1 MPRMPLTGEVMVD
14 HEYVIGMAIGFY
26 NLYLESLNSS
36 IRELKKKLG
45 YILTFIAVEILETI
59 LVGTANHF
67 TNPAEPCSIKLVFNH
82 NPKISI
88 FV

>member
-1 MPRMPLTGEVMVD
+1 MPLAHMPIA
-14 HEYVIGMAIGFY
+14 HMAIGFY
-26 NLYLESLNSS
+26 NQYLESLNSS

-45 YILTFIAVEILETI
+45 YILTFIAVDILETTV
-59 LVGTANHF
+59 VGTANHF
-67 TNPAEPCSIKLVFNH
+67 TNPAKPCCIKLVFYH

>member
-14 HEYVIGMAIGFY
+14 HEYVIGLAIGFY
-26 NLYLESLNSS
+26 NQYLESLNSS

-45 YILTFIAVEILETI
+45 YILTFIVVDILETTV
-59 LVGTANHF
+59 VGTANNF
-67 TNPAEPCSIKLVFNH
+67 TNPVCCCIKLVFNR

>member
-14 HEYVIGMAIGFY
+14 HEYVIGLAIGFY
-26 NLYLESLNSS
+26 NQYLESLNSS

-45 YILTFIAVEILETI
+45 YILAFIAVDILETI

-67 TNPAEPCSIKLVFNH
+67 TNPAKPCCIKLVFNH

>member
-1 MPRMPLTGEVMVD
+1 MPRIPLTGEIMVD
-14 HEYVIGMAIGFY
+14 HEYVIGLAIGFY

-45 YILTFIAVEILETI
+45 YILTFIAVDILETTV
-59 LVGTANHF
+59 VGTANHF
-67 TNPAEPCSIKLVFNH
+67 TNPAKPCCIKLVFNH
-82 NPKISI
+82 NSKICI